1 VSQEFQICPS
11 CEAEFTMAVSVCSDC
26 GAELVSPDSMPAAE
40 PEEFPPIGDL
50 SLVRVSPLAWMR
62 LLSEQLSDAGIPH
75 RVERGTP
82 EAADG
87 EGASEKFGFET
98 VYGTYVLPDDY
109 EEAAVLDGELFARL
123 EAAAGEESEVEVGEG
138 QECPACETPLPE
150 GESECPECGLHFP
163 DAE

>member
-1 VSQEFQICPS
+1 VSQEYQICPS

-26 GAELVSPDSMPAAE
+26 GAELVSPDSMVAAE
-40 PEEFPPIGDL
+40 SEEFPPIGDL
-50 SLVRVSPLAWMR
+50 NLVRVSPLAWTR

-82 EAADG
+82 EATD
-87 EGASEKFGFET
+87 EDKTSEKFGFEI
-98 VYGTYVLPDDY
+98 VYGIYVLPDHY
-109 EEAAVLDGELFARL
+109 EEAAELDGELFARL
-123 EAAAGEESEVEVGEG
+123 DPAAGEESEFELGRG
-138 QECPACETPLPE
+138 QKCPACETPLPE

>member
-1 VSQEFQICPS
+1 MNQEFQICPN

-26 GAELVSPDSMPAAE
+26 GTALVSPDSMVAAE
-40 PEEFPPIGDL
+40 SEEFPAIGDL
-50 SLVRVSPLAWMR
+50 SLVRVSPLAWTR

-82 EAADG
+82 EASDEA
-87 EGASEKFGFET
+87 GASEKFGFET
-98 VYGTYVLPDDY
+98 VYGIYVLPDDY
-109 EEAAVLDGELFARL
+109 EEAAVLDGELFAKL
-123 EAAAGEESEVEVGEG
+123 ESAAGEESDFDLGG
-138 QECPACETPLPE
+138 SHECPACETPLPE